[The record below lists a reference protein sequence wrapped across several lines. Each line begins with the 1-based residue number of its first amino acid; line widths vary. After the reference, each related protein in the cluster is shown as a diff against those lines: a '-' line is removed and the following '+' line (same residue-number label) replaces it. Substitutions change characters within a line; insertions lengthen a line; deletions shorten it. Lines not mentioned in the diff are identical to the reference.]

1 MKKTML
7 LMSTAILATAFLA
20 ACGPSSKDDGTITRL
35 EQNGNTLTVCD
46 FAKVKDTL
54 NVPLSEWVED
64 CLQPAIFHPLAQRH
78 IHSM

>member
-46 FAKVKDTL
+46 FAKVRIL
-54 NVPLSEWVED
+54 
-64 CLQPAIFHPLAQRH
+64 
-78 IHSM
+78 